1 MCHQIFNTCIYH
13 KVYGMAPYLNFDH
26 RLLGAQLEKVRS
38 PQLYSALAK
47 LIRFALDGSS
57 WYQLDGDAA
66 LVFLSG

>member
-1 MCHQIFNTCIYH
+1 
-13 KVYGMAPYLNFDH
+13 MAPYLNFDH